1 MRGEWDIRAA
11 CPNRV
16 KYLREAVDML
26 RHNYH
31 DVDVVD
37 SGTELGPCVY
47 RTVFRVAVSNPEDGK
62 AAALAIARINE
73 FVRGVRAGL
82 ESYGWRVFERVSYV
96 DGGYAYMEVTWLRR
110 IRLPSK
116 DYATLMD
123 IYELAAPYLVPRV
136 GAGGQ

>member
-1 MRGEWDIRAA
+1 MRGEWDIRAS

-47 RTVFRVAVSNPEDGK
+47 RTVFRVAVSNPEDV
-62 AAALAIARINE
+62 ALAVARINE
-73 FVRGVRAGL
+73 FIRSVKAQL
-82 ESYGWRVFERVSYV
+82 EGYWWLFEKASHV
-96 DGGYAYMEVTWLRR
+96 DGGYVYMDAIWLRR
-110 IRLPSK
+110 IWLPFK
-116 DYATLMD
+116 KYATPMD
-123 IYELAAPYLVPRV
+123 IYELAAPHL
-136 GAGGQ
+136 GSGSK

>member
-16 KYLREAVDML
+16 KYLQEAVDMV

-37 SGTELGPCVY
+37 GGTELGPCVY
-47 RTVFRVAVSNPEDGK
+47 RTVFRVAATPEDGK

-73 FVRGVRAGL
+73 FVRGVRAAL
-82 ESYGWRVFERVSYV
+82 EAYGWRVFEKVGYV

-110 IRLPSK
+110 IRLPFK
-116 DYATLMD
+116 DYATIMD
-123 IYELAAPYLVPRV
+123 IYELAAPYL